1 MKEII
6 YSLIENFVLGGSIVV
21 IISYICTFFNPLI
34 GAILWSFPISL
45 LPTLFF
51 MKKHGKKSKHMANF
65 TRSTTYALIL
75 LVISTGFL
83 SIFIREDKK
92 ESLWLPISKTFG
104 VWLIA
109 SMIFFAVIKYFKLED
124 KFI

>member
-1 MKEII
+1 MYFFQSINRCYI
-6 YSLIENFVLGGSIVV
+6 MVISDIFITYFVFHEE
-21 IISYICTFFNPLI
+21 T
-34 GAILWSFPISL
+34 W
-45 LPTLFF
+45 
-51 MKKHGKKSKHMANF
+51 KKSKHMANF
-65 TRSTTYALIL
+65 TRSTTYELIL